1 MSEENKPENKPEA
14 KAEAK
19 ADDPNRINSIEWITE
34 RELKAMPEAECRI
47 TRERMTTRQSKIDR
61 EMYFADIYF
70 DKTHTVSHHVN
81 LSAQQWGPHRDVS
94 RQVLR
99 ARSIRI
105 DLPRPNHQDELGR
118 ETFRLYALDVYFNEK
133 VKMSFNLNKTDFLAL
148 YQVRLEKG
156 LIDKKYAPLERTPG
170 KAEASEEEKAD
181 LDEKAAF

>member
-70 DKTHTVSHHVN
+70 DKTRTVSHHVN
-81 LSAQQWGPHRDVS
+81 LSAQQWALIATYLDKSYVPDQFESTCRVRIIKTNWDEK
-94 RQVLR
+94 
-99 ARSIRI
+99 RS
-105 DLPRPNHQDELGR
+105 G
-118 ETFRLYALDVYFNEK
+118 YALDVYFNEK